1 LTTKELAENYTKVY
15 SKIST
20 ALQSIATI
28 PWIPFC
34 TPTHAGTHKI
44 YHMVAHIGSSFERGS
59 DPIYHIKG
67 SPFMVSS

>member
-28 PWIPFC
+28 PWILFW
-34 TPTHAGTHKI
+34 HVHTHKI